1 MVMHVI
7 LIFIATLFYNVI
19 NGLSS
24 IFIAKGI
31 IKAGA
36 FFNALQNVVYI
47 LILSF
52 VILDVKNNA
61 WLFIPLFLGY
71 GTGMLISGEIINRMK
86 IGTVTIIAFIN
97 GEQDLA
103 ENFAKNLSANG
114 IMNTNFIGTGSRS
127 KTIAIVVITKRK
139 EQESTIKQIQALA
152 SISKLPVK
160 ITVSETAEWQ

>member
-61 WLFIPLFLGY
+61 WLFVPLFLGY

>member
-7 LIFIATLFYNVI
+7 LIFIATLLYNVI

-61 WLFIPLFLGY
+61 WLFVPLFLGY

>member
-52 VILDVKNNA
+52 VILEVKDNY

-71 GTGMLISGEIINRMK
+71 GAGMLISGEIINRMK

-103 ENFAKNLSANG
+103 ENFAKNLSAHG

-152 SISKLPVK
+152 EISKLPVK